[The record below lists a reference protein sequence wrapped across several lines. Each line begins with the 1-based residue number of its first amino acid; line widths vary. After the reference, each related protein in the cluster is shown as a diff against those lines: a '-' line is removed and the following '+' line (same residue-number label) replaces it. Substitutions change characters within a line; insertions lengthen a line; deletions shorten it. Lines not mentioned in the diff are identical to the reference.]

1 MPDLK
6 DLTVDHFAA
15 HKDQGFRCDPGDG
28 DTFELKLDEAQEI
41 RTAQKPKEGQ
51 RKSFSVVFKGPKD
64 KPLEQG
70 LVHLKHDEV
79 GSHDLFL
86 VPVHE
91 DDDGRY
97 YEAVFT

>member
-1 MPDLK
+1 MPELK
-6 DLTVDHFAA
+6 ELTVDDFTP

-28 DTFELKLDEAQEI
+28 GPFELKLDEAQEI

-64 KPLEQG
+64 RPLEQG
-70 LVHLKHDEV
+70 LVRLEHDEV

-86 VPVHE
+86 VPVSE
-91 DDDGRY
+91 DEEGRY

>member
-6 DLTVDHFAA
+6 DLTVDDFTP
-15 HKDQGFRCDPGDG
+15 HKDQAFRCDAGDG
-28 DTFELKLDEAQEI
+28 ESFELKLDGAEAI

-51 RKSFSVVFKGPKD
+51 RKSFSVVFRGPKD

-70 LVHLKHDEV
+70 LVRLEHDQV
-79 GSHDLFL
+79 GSHELFL
-86 VPVHE
+86 VPVAE
-91 DDDGRY
+91 DDEGRY